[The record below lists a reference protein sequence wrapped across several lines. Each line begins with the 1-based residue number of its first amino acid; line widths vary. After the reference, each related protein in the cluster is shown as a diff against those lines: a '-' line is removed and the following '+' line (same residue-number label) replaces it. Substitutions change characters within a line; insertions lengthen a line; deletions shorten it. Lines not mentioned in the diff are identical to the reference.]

1 MEYLQLAIIGLQF
14 NLLHFFLCY
23 NLGLLRLRNDML
35 GRIQSILILV
45 RLVPIR
51 VIVISV
57 GLNIHLPVVVV
68 VYAVVVVDAVV
79 VAPLIGWIVVVVAVL
94 GLILIGWFVLVE
106 P

>member
-1 MEYLQLAIIGLQF
+1 MEYLLPAILGLQF

-68 VYAVVVVDAVV
+68 VYAVVV
-79 VAPLIGWIVVVVAVL
+79 APLIGWIVVVVAVL
-94 GLILIGWFVLVE
+94 GLILIVWFVLVE